1 MTVGDA
7 PSRPRPFEDLSFAIS
22 LADRADN
29 LTLRYAQEFASLG
42 VTTKEDGSPVTDAD
56 HAVERELRAMVRRV
70 RPSDGFLGE
79 ESATTERSSISA
91 RRWIVDPIDG
101 TLAFIRGEKA
111 WCTQLAL
118 EADGE
123 LQVAVL
129 SFPAMSLRYVA
140 TRSGGAYRNGRR
152 IRVSSTTPLT
162 TARWSTYVPDD
173 SCLELAPVRRMDFAA
188 GKRDELHG
196 YAWLAEGTIDVAFDL
211 TAGIWDFAP
220 AKLLVE
226 EAGGR
231 MTDLDGG
238 SRLDTGAMVATNGLL
253 HSDAL
258 KVLAGPETSID
269 FSAMMP

>member
-1 MTVGDA
+1 M
-7 PSRPRPFEDLSFAIS
+7 
-22 LADRADN
+22 
-29 LTLRYAQEFASLG
+29 
-42 VTTKEDGSPVTDAD
+42 
-56 HAVERELRAMVRRV
+56 
-70 RPSDGFLGE
+70 
-79 ESATTERSSISA
+79 
-91 RRWIVDPIDG
+91 DPIDG
-101 TLAFIRGEKA
+101 TLAFIRGEKS

-152 IRVSSTTPLT
+152 IRVSSTAPLT
-162 TARWSTYVPDD
+162 TATWSTYVPDD
-173 SCLELAPVRRMDFAA
+173 SCLELAPVRRMNTAA

-196 YAWLAEGTIDVAFDL
+196 YAWLAEGAIDVAFDL

-269 FSAMMP
+269 FSATMP